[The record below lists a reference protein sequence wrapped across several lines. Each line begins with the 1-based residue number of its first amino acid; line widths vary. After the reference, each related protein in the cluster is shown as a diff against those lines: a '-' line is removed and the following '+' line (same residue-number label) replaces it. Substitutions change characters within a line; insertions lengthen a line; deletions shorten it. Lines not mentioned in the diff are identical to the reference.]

1 MNLFWKDRWG
11 LEPTA
16 SVKILYTTL
25 EKPFLWQRD
34 KRADRTPIFFLSLKI
49 FFFSC
54 NEPFLKIPTRP
65 RTNGKRGNSIY
76 YTWKTFFKANASKGP
91 IEHRYL
97 QHFLLPNLVVLP
109 QLFFI
114 KRNKRPFRSHFQGT
128 TVYEPFRTPLF
139 QFFHTQRDKR
149 ACPTSVILSN
159 LFTLCVNVTSSCSY
173 NLTRFF
179 LRVCHNEWNFL
190 FKYEVFLRVCLT
202 TNRLLTFTTFFL
214 FLELVSIWFPSFPFR
229 RKILQFLFQES

>member
-1 MNLFWKDRWG
+1 MNHFWKDRWG

-114 KRNKRPFRSHFQGT
+114 KRNKRPFRSHFQGHHS
-128 TVYEPFRTPLF
+128 L
-139 QFFHTQRDKR
+139 
-149 ACPTSVILSN
+149 LN
-159 LFTLCVNVTSSCSY
+159 LFEPLCFSLLIRIATKEPVQRLLFYQIYLLCVWTW
-173 NLTRFF
+173 
-179 LRVCHNEWNFL
+179 HP
-190 FKYEVFLRVCLT
+190 
-202 TNRLLTFTTFFL
+202 
-214 FLELVSIWFPSFPFR
+214 LVLI
-229 RKILQFLFQES
+229 I